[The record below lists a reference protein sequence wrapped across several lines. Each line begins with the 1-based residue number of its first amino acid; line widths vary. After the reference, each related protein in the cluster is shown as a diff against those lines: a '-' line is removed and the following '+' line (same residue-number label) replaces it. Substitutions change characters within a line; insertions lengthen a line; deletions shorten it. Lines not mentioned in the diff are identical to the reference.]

1 VTPSDLAQLLV
12 DHVRDEG
19 VVDLDLLCREPKTA
33 LESDASVTVHE
44 VDVAQLPPG
53 CSIAATYDR
62 SVVPARISVSND
74 RGLAGQRF
82 SLLHEYAHHLRDQVP
97 TVLSALF
104 ASGRR
109 AANLEESV
117 CDAFASQC
125 LIPAS
130 ARAEAFADGVTA
142 GRVAAL
148 IAGSSASDWAV
159 AVAAAQTLTLA
170 GYVLLLDRDAQVVFA
185 ARSLDAIAVRRGTPQ
200 SGLLERAARGVP
212 CRGMERIALGAGS
225 LTSELSVDAV
235 PVESGAVV
243 VAVDG
248 PVSGGLYSARSAWSV
263 VEDLVCDS
271 CSCEYPALGAGCP
284 ACGVVRC
291 PECRRC
297 GCEGVPVAGEQ
308 LCERCFILKPPAEFS
323 SEKMVCSECLS

>member
-1 VTPSDLAQLLV
+1 M
-12 DHVRDEG
+12 
-19 VVDLDLLCREPKTA
+19 A
-33 LESDASVTVHE
+33 LESDASVTVHQ

-97 TVLSALF
+97 SVLRALF

-109 AANLEESV
+109 AASLEESV
-117 CDAFASQC
+117 CDAFASLC
-125 LIPAS
+125 LIPAA
-130 ARAEAFADGVTA
+130 ARAEAFAEGVTA
-142 GRVAAL
+142 RRVADL
-148 IAGSSASDWAV
+148 IANSSASDWAV
-159 AVAAAQTLTLA
+159 AVAAAQALTMP
-170 GYVLLLDRDAQVVFA
+170 GYVLLLDRDAHVIFA
-185 ARSLDAIAVRRGTPQ
+185 ARGLDAIAVRRGTTQ

-212 CRGMERIALGAGS
+212 SQGTERVALSPGS
-225 LTSELSVDAV
+225 LTAELSVDAV

-248 PVSGGLYSARSAWSV
+248 PALGGLYSARSTWSV
-263 VEDLVCDS
+263 VEDVVCDS
-271 CSCEYPALGAGCP
+271 CGSEYSALGAGCM

-291 PECRRC
+291 PRC
-297 GCEGVPVAGEQ
+297 GRCECLSPPVVGEK
-308 LCERCFILKPPAEFS
+308 LCKRCFILKPPTEFIGS
-323 SEKMVCSECLS
+323 KEECSECSG